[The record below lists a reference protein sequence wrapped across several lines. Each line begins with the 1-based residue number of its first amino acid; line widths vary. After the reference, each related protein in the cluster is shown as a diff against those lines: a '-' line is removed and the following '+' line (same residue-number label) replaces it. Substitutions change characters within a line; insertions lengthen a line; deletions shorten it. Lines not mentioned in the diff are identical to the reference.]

1 MKRKE
6 DFISDKRRISYLGAV
21 YNRIYRGGS
30 VLIEGGYGVGKSRFL
45 QLIAPK
51 RLRGVRVE
59 SLFGVHEIMAS
70 ILRELD
76 YETKAHY
83 RRTPEY
89 LKTICGLSDCFL
101 VMDEANDLDRRV
113 WPYFKRIM
121 DAGVPVVM
129 AGLPRVRTFLKS
141 EHPDILSRLKT
152 LVLYPIV
159 VEDFI
164 EQYKDIEA
172 EAVEQIYVAAG
183 GDMRKFK
190 EICTDCRD
198 RAGELKYSFVDV
210 NLALEF
216 IAGLPQ
222 P

>member
-76 YETKAHY
+76 YETKAHC

-89 LKTICGLSDCFL
+89 L
-101 VMDEANDLDRRV
+101 
-113 WPYFKRIM
+113 
-121 DAGVPVVM
+121 
-129 AGLPRVRTFLKS
+129 
-141 EHPDILSRLKT
+141 
-152 LVLYPIV
+152 
-159 VEDFI
+159 
-164 EQYKDIEA
+164 
-172 EAVEQIYVAAG
+172 
-183 GDMRKFK
+183 
-190 EICTDCRD
+190 
-198 RAGELKYSFVDV
+198 
-210 NLALEF
+210 
-216 IAGLPQ
+216 
-222 P
+222 

>member
-6 DFISDKRRISYLGAV
+6 SFIGDKRRISYLSAT
-21 YNRIYRGGS
+21 YNRIYRGKS
-30 VLIEGGYGVGKSRFL
+30 VLVEGDYGVGKSRFL
-45 QLIAPK
+45 ELIAPK
-51 RLRGVRVE
+51 KLRVVRVE
-59 SLFGVHEIMAS
+59 SLFGVHETMAS

-76 YETKAHY
+76 YEATSHY
-83 RRTPEY
+83 RRTPGY
-89 LKTICGLSDCFL
+89 LKTICGLTDCFL
-101 VMDEANDLDRRV
+101 VVDEANDLDRRV

-129 AGLPRVRTFLKS
+129 AGLPKVRTFLKS

-152 LVLYPIV
+152 LVLYPIA

-164 EQYKDIEA
+164 EDCEDIEA
-172 EAVEQIYVAAG
+172 EAVEQIYMAAR
-183 GDMRKFK
+183 GDMRKFE

-198 RAGELKYSFVDV
+198 RAGELEYGFVDV

-216 IAGLPQ
+216 ISDLP
-222 P
+222 PA